1 MFCNLFGKK
10 VKQHFFPVSLSEHYP
25 KSECD
30 IWWQWCQRKIQTRS
44 KTAKLKAEPAPAEP
58 DTEGEEWET
67 EWDED
72 GEGPLS
78 QPCRAASPQHEMV
91 TLLRQFMGA
100 QRSREEAIFGE
111 LRGLRTAIHV
121 GSQPPSPAA
130 SSVSL
135 MAPQPQPPVPAPRKD
150 PKLLPFQFGEDIENY
165 LLRFERI
172 ARTWAWP
179 ETEWAYRLVPLLTG
193 KASEAYSAMDEERS
207 DSYPDLKQALLAKFD
222 ISSTSSTYCQRF
234 RDPAVPQ
241 GETPTETYQR
251 LKGLYRRWIK
261 PDQCS
266 VEDIGEAIMLE
277 QLLRVFPSDILTWVR
292 EREPTTGVEAAKLAT
307 QYVNA
312 RRLVL
317 PRSQQRQPNRGPGDS
332 RQEGQKL
339 NDYGTQGKVWVSRG
353 GQQASASQG
362 TGGASRYGQ
371 QVSRTSTSRGEIIC
385 YYCQQPGH
393 KASDCPLKNLN
404 CLVTAMFH
412 AEKCV

>member
-1 MFCNLFGKK
+1 MANRQVPRGG
-10 VKQHFFPVSLSEHYP
+10 
-25 KSECD
+25 
-30 IWWQWCQRKIQTRS
+30 QRKIQTRS

-58 DTEGEEWET
+58 DTEGKEWET

-78 QPCRAASPQHEMV
+78 QPCRAASPQQEMV
-91 TLLRQFMGA
+91 TLLCQFMGA
-100 QRSREEAIFGE
+100 QRNREEAILGE

-121 GSQPPSPAA
+121 GSQPSSPAA

-165 LLRFERI
+165 LLHFERI

-193 KASEAYSAMDEERS
+193 KALEAYSAMDEER
-207 DSYPDLKQALLAKFD
+207 KFD
-222 ISSTSSTYCQRF
+222 ISSETNRQRF

-266 VEDIGEAIMLE
+266 VEDIGEAIVLE
-277 QLLRVFPSDILTWVR
+277 QLLRVFPSDIRTWVR
-292 EREPTTGVEAAKLAT
+292 EREPTTGLEAAKLAT

-317 PRSQQRQPNRGPGDS
+317 PRSQQNRTEDQGTAGK
-332 RQEGQKL
+332 KL
-339 NDYGTQGKVWVSRG
+339 NDYGT
-353 GQQASASQG
+353 
-362 TGGASRYGQ
+362 
-371 QVSRTSTSRGEIIC
+371 
-385 YYCQQPGH
+385 
-393 KASDCPLKNLN
+393 
-404 CLVTAMFH
+404 
-412 AEKCV
+412 